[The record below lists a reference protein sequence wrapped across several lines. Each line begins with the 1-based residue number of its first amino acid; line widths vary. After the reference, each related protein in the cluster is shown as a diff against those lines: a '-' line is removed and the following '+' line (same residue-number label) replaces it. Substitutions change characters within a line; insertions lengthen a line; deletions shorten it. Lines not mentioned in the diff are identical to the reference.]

1 MKDAVYVNCALL
13 VKPKEVF
20 ACIFRLLVQGQK
32 CSISRGYEALQTYLR
47 KLTNKHAT
55 KPLVIIDEVDFLVKK
70 QDMEVIYNLLELRG
84 LKLVMCAN
92 SINFIGELGQDRVG
106 SRMSAFKRINLPDY
120 EAEDY
125 R

>member
-1 MKDAVYVNCALL
+1 
-13 VKPKEVF
+13 
-20 ACIFRLLVQGQK
+20 
-32 CSISRGYEALQTYLR
+32 
-47 KLTNKHAT
+47 
-55 KPLVIIDEVDFLVKK
+55 
-70 QDMEVIYNLLELRG
+70 MEVIYNLLELRG

-125 R
+125 RQLLKIRFESGKPKLDLAQLADEKAIKLLVARCKMQGDLRMFFGTTFRAFCVAHMNGAEKLTTKYVS

>member
-1 MKDAVYVNCALL
+1 M
-13 VKPKEVF
+13 
-20 ACIFRLLVQGQK
+20 
-32 CSISRGYEALQTYLR
+32 QTYLK
-47 KLTNKHAT
+47 KLSNKHAT

-106 SRMSAFKRINLPDY
+106 SRMSSFKRINLPDY
-120 EAEDY
+120 EADDY
-125 R
+125 RQLLKIRFESGKPKLDLAQLADEKALKLLVARCKM